1 MNSFVSSPA
10 IPYHMSLP
18 RPRVDL
24 VYFNAGA
31 GHRSATLALEAVLK
45 QQQRPWDIRLVNLND
60 VMAPTDMFKRIT
72 GAGLE
77 DIYNLLLKK
86 GWTLGTRQAL
96 PIMHGLIRLYH
107 SPQVGLIEKFWRQD
121 TPDLAV
127 SLIPN
132 FNRAMLQA
140 LRRITPRTP
149 FVTILTDMAD
159 FPPHFWLEPQPQH
172 VICGTAKAVEQARA
186 MGHTPDRIHPVSGMI
201 LRPAFYEL
209 PQWDRAVELTKLGLD
224 PSRPTGLAL
233 FGGQGAP
240 VMADLVRR
248 LQTASRPLQ
257 LILLCGHNDP
267 LAARLRALPTRI
279 PIHVEGFTT
288 EVPRFMAISDFM
300 IGKPGPGSI
309 SEAMAMKLPV
319 IVERNAWTMP
329 QERYNCDWL
338 LERDAGIVLKNFRHI
353 GPAIEQLLQPGTL
366 DRMRANAGAIHNRA
380 VFEIADILAGLI
392 PA

>member
-1 MNSFVSSPA
+1 MNSFVSGPPA
-10 IPYHMSLP
+10 SYHGSLS

-45 QQQRPWDIRLVNLND
+45 QQGRPWDIRLVNLNEIL
-60 VMAPTDMFKRIT
+60 APTDIFRTLT
-72 GAGLE
+72 GHGLE
-77 DIYNLLLKK
+77 DIYNLILKK

-96 PIMHGLIRLYH
+96 PLMHGVIRLFH
-107 SPQVGLIEKFWRQD
+107 SSQVRLIEAFWRQD

-149 FVTILTDMAD
+149 FATIITDMAD
-159 FPPHFWLEPQPQH
+159 FPPHFWLEPQEQH
-172 VICGTAKAVEQARA
+172 VVCGTAKAAGQARA
-186 MGHTPDRIHPVSGMI
+186 MGFREEQIHLVSGMI
-201 LRPAFYEL
+201 LRPSFYEL
-209 PQWDRAVELTKLGLD
+209 PAWDRAAELARLGLD
-224 PSRPTGLAL
+224 PARPTGLVL

-240 VMADLVRR
+240 VMVDLVRR
-248 LQTASRPLQ
+248 LQHATRPLQ
-257 LILLCGHNDP
+257 LILLCGHNDK
-267 LAARLRALPTRI
+267 LAARLRTLPTRI
-279 PIHVEGFTT
+279 PVRVEGFTT

-338 LERDAGIVLKNFRHI
+338 LEREAGLVLKNFREI
-353 GPAIEQLLQPGTL
+353 GPAVERLLEPGML
-366 DRMRANAGAIHNRA
+366 ARLRAGAAAIDNQA
-380 VFEIADILAGLI
+380 VFEIAALLDRLM
-392 PA
+392 PV

>member
-1 MNSFVSSPA
+1 MNSFVSGPPA
-10 IPYHMSLP
+10 SYHEGLP

-24 VYFNAGA
+24 IYFNAGA

-45 QQQRPWDIRLVNLND
+45 SRQRPWDIRLVNLNEIL
-60 VMAPTDMFKRIT
+60 APTDIFRKLT
-72 GAGLE
+72 GHGLE
-77 DIYNLLLKK
+77 AIYNFILKK

-96 PIMHGLIRLYH
+96 PLMHGVIRLFH
-107 SPQVGLIEKFWRQD
+107 PAQVRLIEEFWRQS

-132 FNRAMLQA
+132 FNRAMLEA
-140 LRRITPRTP
+140 LRRVTPRTP

-159 FPPHFWLEPQPQH
+159 FPPRFWLEPQEQH
-172 VICGTAKAVEQARA
+172 VVCGTGKAVAQARA
-186 MGHTPDRIHPVSGMI
+186 MGFRDELIHPVSGMI
-201 LRPAFYEL
+201 LRPSFYD
-209 PQWDRAVELTKLGLD
+209 PPAWDRASELTRLGLD
-224 PSRPTGLAL
+224 PARPTGLAL

-240 VMADLVRR
+240 VMLDLVRR
-248 LQTASRPLQ
+248 LQCASRPLQ
-257 LILLCGHNDP
+257 IILMCGHNDK

-279 PIHVEGFTT
+279 PVHVEGFTT

-338 LERDAGIVLKNFRHI
+338 LERGAGLVLKSFRDI
-353 GPAIEQLLQPGTL
+353 GPAVERLLEPGML
-366 DRMRANAGAIHNRA
+366 ARLQAGAAAIDNRA
-380 VFEIADILAGLI
+380 VFEIAALLEKLI